1 MSAKIEKIARDI
13 SERIRKVVGSQQDL
27 HLHEPFLGENEIK
40 SVASSIKDGWVSSA
54 GPQIKEFELK
64 LAELLGAKYVI
75 CVSSGTAA
83 IELCLIACG
92 VKPNTEVIIP
102 SLTFCATANA
112 IVKVGAI
119 PNFVDVNCSTFGLDA
134 DKLEQYLTK
143 IAIWRDGV
151 LINKN
156 TGHPI
161 SAIMPVHIFG
171 HSVQFD
177 EILSVAKKFDLVV
190 IEDAAEALGSVYK
203 GKKCGTLGAA
213 AAISFNGNKIITTGG
228 GGAVLTNNKKLDN
241 KIKHLVTTAKVS
253 HKWEFIHDE
262 IGYNYRLPSLNAA
275 LGLAQ
280 ISKIRHFL
288 KLKRKLFYKYS
299 KIFQKIE
306 GVKLYTEK
314 KFSKSNYWLQTIILD
329 QKKSHLKNKLIKEGH
344 KKKIYMRPA
353 WKLIT
358 ELKPYKKKQK
368 MNLSGAQNIYKT
380 VINLPSSQKLI
391 KINKTR

>member
-228 GGAVLTNNKKLDN
+228 GGAVITNSSEIANN
-241 KIKHLVTTAKVS
+241 VRHLSTTAKVS
-253 HKWEFIHDE
+253 HPFEFYHDQ
-262 IGYNYRLPSLNAA
+262 IGYNYRMPNINAA
-275 LGLAQ
+275 LGVAQ
-280 ISKIRHFL
+280 IEKFNDIL
-288 KLKRKLFYKYS
+288 KLKRDLAFNYLENFKDFEYGVLAHQKENCFSNFWLNTIVLDTDRLDDRNKIIEFLHKNRIYCRPIWTPLHLLPHFQSCPRSDLETTAKLRP
-299 KIFQKIE
+299 KII
-306 GVKLYTEK
+306 
-314 KFSKSNYWLQTIILD
+314 
-329 QKKSHLKNKLIKEGH
+329 
-344 KKKIYMRPA
+344 
-353 WKLIT
+353 
-358 ELKPYKKKQK
+358 
-368 MNLSGAQNIYKT
+368 NI
-380 VINLPSSQKLI
+380 PSSPQLAVKAI
-391 KINKTR
+391 R

>member
-1 MSAKIEKIARDI
+1 MSAEIEKIARDI

-27 HLHEPFLGENEIK
+27 HLHEPFLGEHEIK

-92 VKPNTEVIIP
+92 VKPNSEVIIP

-228 GGAVLTNNKKLDN
+228 GGAVITNSSEIANN
-241 KIKHLVTTAKVS
+241 VRHLSTTAKVS
-253 HKWEFIHDE
+253 HPFEFYHDQ
-262 IGYNYRLPSLNAA
+262 IGYNYRMPNINAA
-275 LGLAQ
+275 LGVAQ
-280 ISKIRHFL
+280 IEKFNDIL
-288 KLKRKLFYKYS
+288 KLKRDLAFNYLENFKDFEYGVLAHQEENCFSNFWLNTIVLDTDRLDDRNKIIEFLHKNRIYCRPIWTPLHLLPHFQSCPRSDLEITAKLRP
-299 KIFQKIE
+299 KII
-306 GVKLYTEK
+306 
-314 KFSKSNYWLQTIILD
+314 
-329 QKKSHLKNKLIKEGH
+329 
-344 KKKIYMRPA
+344 
-353 WKLIT
+353 
-358 ELKPYKKKQK
+358 
-368 MNLSGAQNIYKT
+368 NI
-380 VINLPSSQKLI
+380 PSSPQLAVKAI
-391 KINKTR
+391 R